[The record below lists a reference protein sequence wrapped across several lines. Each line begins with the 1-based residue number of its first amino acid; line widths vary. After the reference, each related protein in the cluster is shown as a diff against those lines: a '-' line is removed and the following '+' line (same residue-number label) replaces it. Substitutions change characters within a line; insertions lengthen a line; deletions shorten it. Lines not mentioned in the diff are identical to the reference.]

1 MGRPWRT
8 RGEVVKRK
16 ICIAAGALLAIV
28 VVLLGGGAYVVLHRA
43 PGAFFDSAGVPIHY
57 TDQGVGTP
65 VILVHG
71 YTANA
76 DLNWRVPGLVRKLAK
91 HFRVITL
98 DLRGHGLSGKPQDP
112 SKYGVAMVDDVL
124 RLMDHLEI
132 PKAHLVGYSMGGFI
146 TLKFAARYPGRLITA
161 MPCGAAWMP
170 PGDPL
175 CTLALEIHRGLV
187 RNDVTLGSLHRFAL
201 KAVMDLEAMGHVAA
215 GFPELAIT
223 EAELRAIP
231 VPMMAVKG
239 GDEELVLGGGDLKA
253 VLPGYEET
261 LIPGGRHSTVI
272 FYRGFHEAILKFLLA
287 HTPATS

>member
-1 MGRPWRT
+1 MKKKIWMG
-8 RGEVVKRK
+8 
-16 ICIAAGALLAIV
+16 AGGLLATL
-28 VVLLGGGAYVVLHRA
+28 VVLLGGVAYAVLHRV
-43 PGAFFDSAGVPIHY
+43 PGQYFDSAGVQIHY
-57 TDQGVGTP
+57 TDQGAGTP

-71 YTANA
+71 YNAQA
-76 DLNWRVPGLVRKLAK
+76 DLNWRLPGLLSKLEK
-91 HFRVITL
+91 HFRVIAL
-98 DLRGHGLSGKPQDP
+98 DVRGHGLSGKPQDP

-124 RLMDHLEI
+124 RLMDHLKI

-146 TLKFAARYPGRLITA
+146 TLKFAALYPDRLITA

-175 CTLALEIHRGLV
+175 CDLAREIHRGMM

-201 KAVMDLEAMGHVAA
+201 KAVTDLEAMGYVAE

-231 VPMMAVKG
+231 VPVMAVKG
-239 GDEELVLGGGDLKA
+239 GEEELVLGGGDLKA

-272 FYRGFHEAILKFLLA
+272 FYRGFHEAILKYLLA